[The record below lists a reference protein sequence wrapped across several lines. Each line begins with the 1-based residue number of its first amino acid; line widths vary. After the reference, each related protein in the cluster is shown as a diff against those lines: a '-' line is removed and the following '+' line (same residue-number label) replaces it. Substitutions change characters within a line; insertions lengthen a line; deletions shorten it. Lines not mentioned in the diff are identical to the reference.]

1 MHLVQP
7 KSSNLTVSKQVSTAP
22 LMQKIRPHTKR
33 NGRVFITMGAGGL
46 ALLLLI
52 DGQLALPWPL
62 HLSLSGFCLIAIALG
77 IGKII
82 EPETSLEITP
92 KAITYFHFR
101 GSWQLHWE
109 NVVRYDIPDV
119 QRGLE
124 RQQLPFLGIRLRN
137 YDAFLEQLSPRL
149 AVHLV
154 HQQRPLM
161 LQALRSEMP
170 PHREYMDYVDVPDIY
185 LSDSGKRYRG
195 VIATFAVRMVL
206 MREML
211 GYDLYIAQNALDR
224 PLEDFITHLK
234 ALQTTRMQYLDDD
247 Q

>member
-1 MHLVQP
+1 M
-7 KSSNLTVSKQVSTAP
+7 SKQVGTAP

-33 NGRVFITMGAGGL
+33 NGRVFITMGVGGL

-52 DGQLALPWPL
+52 DGQLTLPWPL
-62 HLSLSGFCLIAIALG
+62 HLSLSGVCLIAIALG

-92 KAITYFHFR
+92 TAITYFHFR
-101 GSWQLHWE
+101 GSWQLQWE
-109 NVVRYDIPDV
+109 DVVRFDIPDV

-124 RQQLPFLGIRLRN
+124 RQQLAFLGIRLRN

-224 PLEDFITHLK
+224 PLEDFVNHLK
-234 ALQTTRMQYLDDD
+234 ALQATRMQHLEEG